1 MELLLQR
8 VLRHPPCFW
17 ILGGTLKKCS
27 NISKCSNNR
36 INVQNRC
43 TNFSKMFKICVQ
55 INFVCSKF
63 LFISIFEQSDKL
75 FKFKFAQ
82 QFSVH
87 LVDLNINLLD
97 NSVQIEQCTVLCAMY
112 RKWCVQMLSNMFIQS
127 VQMLSNNYVHLKC
140 SNDFHSVQLM
150 CSNR

>member
-1 MELLLQR
+1 
-8 VLRHPPCFW
+8 
-17 ILGGTLKKCS
+17 
-27 NISKCSNNR
+27 
-36 INVQNRC
+36 
-43 TNFSKMFKICVQ
+43 MFKFFVQ

-97 NSVQIEQCTVLCAMY
+97 NSVQIELYSFCVQCTENDV
-112 RKWCVQMLSNMFIQS
+112 F
-127 VQMLSNNYVHLKC
+127 KC
-140 SNDFHSVQLM
+140 FQI
-150 CSNR
+150 CSFKVFKCFQICSFKVFK